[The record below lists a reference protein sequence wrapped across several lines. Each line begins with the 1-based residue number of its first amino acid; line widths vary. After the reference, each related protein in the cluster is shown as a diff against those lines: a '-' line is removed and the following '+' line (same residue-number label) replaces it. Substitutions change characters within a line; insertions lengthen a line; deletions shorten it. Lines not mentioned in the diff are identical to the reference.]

1 MSSQV
6 TRYQSDPGQATAYM
20 IGQLDI
26 IKSRRYAEKELK
38 DNFTL
43 PDFHYQV
50 KIRCFWRRGISLLKC
65 FDFNVVIGEK
75 KMTVIVDKMNHV
87 CTDDRKRIKRNKRF
101 HVVARLFSNR
111 SQMKSN

>member
-50 KIRCFWRRGISLLKC
+50 KIRCF
-65 FDFNVVIGEK
+65 
-75 KMTVIVDKMNHV
+75 
-87 CTDDRKRIKRNKRF
+87 
-101 HVVARLFSNR
+101 
-111 SQMKSN
+111 

>member
-1 MSSQV
+1 MYKTRCFYLFEKVELRSEHDTVFHDHVHTAFSKPCTCRWPITLCVTKCQIIFAQV

-26 IKSRRYAEKELK
+26 IKSRKYAERELK

-50 KIRCFWRRGISLLKC
+50 KI
-65 FDFNVVIGEK
+65 
-75 KMTVIVDKMNHV
+75 
-87 CTDDRKRIKRNKRF
+87 
-101 HVVARLFSNR
+101 
-111 SQMKSN
+111 